1 MRQNFIAEKPKSW
14 TTQLAELTLD
24 ETIDF
29 AEEHAR
35 SIAAIISGKNRGG
48 LRENYPHRK
57 FKTKTIVALSV
68 GGEETKVFRVK
79 RVK

>member
-1 MRQNFIAEKPKSW
+1 MEYISTKPKSW
-14 TTQLAELTLD
+14 TTQIAELTIN
-24 ETIDF
+24 EHIDF
-29 AEEHAR
+29 PEEHGR

-57 FKTKTIVALSV
+57 FKTKTIIGTSV